1 MTKLTEQSKRYP
13 RDVLIEIHN
22 YNWQENETGDHVVTY
37 QIHRKHLRKIK
48 KLLKE
53 SFKEDNLF

>member
-1 MTKLTEQSKRYP
+1 MTDYTNRHP
-13 RDVLIEIHN
+13 RDVIIEITD
-22 YNWQENETGDHVVTY
+22 YNWQDDTMGNHVVTY

-53 SFKEDNLF
+53 SFKQENMF